1 MSFQQ
6 GLSGLNAASKSLE
19 VIGNNVSNASTV
31 GFKQSQAQFADV
43 FANSLTG
50 SGSSQIGIGTK
61 IAKVQ
66 QEFTQ
71 GNISNSNNPLDIA
84 INGGGFFRMS
94 DNGTATY
101 SRNGQFQLDKQGF
114 IVNAQGKNLT
124 GYTMQNGVLSTG
136 NPANLQ
142 IDSTDL
148 PPQTTTAVTG
158 SFTLDSRDSALVSA
172 NFDATDP
179 TTYHHSTAVNVYDS
193 LGNSHIMQNFFV
205 KTGAGA
211 WDVYTTA
218 DGNPTTYT
226 PPGTPVPSASMLF
239 DGTGIS
245 PTVTPAVATVNI
257 PVTTGATTPF
267 SLTLDLSK
275 SKQFGSNFSV
285 NSLSQDGYASGRLS
299 GFSFSNDGTIVG
311 RYTNGQSA
319 TLGQVVLANFTNPN
333 GLQSLGNNAWAETAD
348 SGPSLVGMPNT
359 GNLGVLQSNAVED
372 SNVDLTAE
380 LVNMITAQ
388 RIYQANAQTIKT
400 QDQVLQTL
408 VNLR

>member
-193 LGNSHIMQNFFV
+193 LGNSHIMQNFC
-205 KTGAGA
+205 KNWRWRMGCIHHCR
-211 WDVYTTA
+211 WQPNHLHTTRH
-218 DGNPTTYT
+218 TR
-226 PPGTPVPSASMLF
+226 SF
-239 DGTGIS
+239 C
-245 PTVTPAVATVNI
+245 
-257 PVTTGATTPF
+257 
-267 SLTLDLSK
+267 
-275 SKQFGSNFSV
+275 Q
-285 NSLSQDGYASGRLS
+285 YA
-299 GFSFSNDGTIVG
+299 I
-311 RYTNGQSA
+311 
-319 TLGQVVLANFTNPN
+319 
-333 GLQSLGNNAWAETAD
+333 
-348 SGPSLVGMPNT
+348 
-359 GNLGVLQSNAVED
+359 
-372 SNVDLTAE
+372 
-380 LVNMITAQ
+380 
-388 RIYQANAQTIKT
+388 
-400 QDQVLQTL
+400 
-408 VNLR
+408 